1 MVCGLLPANS
11 CEEFMYPAYC
21 YYLASIASHSCTF
34 LSLFSKIEKQERK
47 KKCKLSETKSS
58 AL

>member
-34 LSLFSKIEKQERK
+34 LSLFSF
-47 KKCKLSETKSS
+47 SEN
-58 AL
+58 